1 MLSTQN
7 KYIIQ
12 IVSCIAANKLN
23 KLPDLLKRAQKAK
36 VNPRKL
42 YEAILQTY
50 LFCGFPSTI
59 ESLKAFNNV
68 FSYKAD
74 EYSVLNV
81 KSEGEKV
88 CKIIYGSNYPKLLKN
103 MASISPDLKNWMIQE
118 GYGKVLS
125 RPFLTLKQREL
136 INVAILSTS
145 YFPVQLLSHLIGALN
160 AGSNISELKEVI
172 NLTRA
177 YNSKSN
183 ITKALN
189 LLKRIG

>member
-7 KYIIQ
+7 KYLIQ

-23 KLPDLLKRAQKAK
+23 QLSDLLKRAKKAK

-68 FSYKAD
+68 FNYKAD
-74 EYSVLNV
+74 EYSVLNL

-160 AGSNISELKEVI
+160 SGSNISELKEVI
-172 NLTRA
+172 NSIKA
-177 YNSKSN
+177 YNSKLN

-189 LLKRIG
+189 LLKRID

>member
-12 IVSCIAANKLN
+12 IVSCIAVNKLN
-23 KLPDLLKRAQKAK
+23 KLPNLLKRVKKAK
-36 VNPRKL
+36 VSPRKL

-68 FSYKAD
+68 FNYKAD
-74 EYSVLNV
+74 EYNVLNV

-125 RPFLTLKQREL
+125 RPYLTLKQREL

-172 NLTRA
+172 NLTKT

-183 ITKALN
+183 IIKALKMLN
-189 LLKRIG
+189 GIS